1 MVFTFNC
8 ILLFCWRSYF
18 IIMSNV
24 LFGIIPKI
32 ETYRNPYEIAG
43 TRAAKQILGNSSNVV
58 VCTSQE
64 DSFVSSEQYA
74 TEKEQLQ
81 NRLQAEYFSVLKSL
95 LDELVYK
102 QFRAVDFDDDLVL
115 PWFND
120 HFTDIPVCWDTPDRP
135 GVGVD
140 YCGISLIPPDSAR
153 LMIERLTARAA
164 RVDEAERG
172 ELLRLIALLQ
182 RAVDEDRWA
191 ICFGV

>member
-1 MVFTFNC
+1 
-8 ILLFCWRSYF
+8 
-18 IIMSNV
+18 MSTV
-24 LFGIIPKI
+24 EFGIIPDI
-32 ETYRNPYEIAG
+32 ARYTPYDCAMRIGFWEWIK
-43 TRAAKQILGNSSNVV
+43 RFHCIYL
-58 VCTSQE
+58 
-64 DSFVSSEQYA
+64 
-74 TEKEQLQ
+74 
-81 NRLQAEYFSVLKSL
+81 
-95 LDELVYK
+95 
-102 QFRAVDFDDDLVL
+102 DDDLVL

-120 HFTDIPVCWDTPDRP
+120 HFGDIPVCWDTPDRP

-140 YCGISLIPPDSAR
+140 YCGITLIPPDSAR